1 MADNKKSLTAFEKEN
16 IDTLKKISEFKLG
29 AEANIV
35 SCIYKNPELLY
46 DTKLTLKDFG
56 VNIWRV
62 YFCIANDIIL
72 QEGKKTLDDITVG
85 LYLQKH
91 DKLKK
96 KFDEYGGYNT
106 IENAKQYIN
115 ESNFESYVQEL
126 NKWNAVIQLC
136 KKGFPVKDRLSDYVD
151 MSAEDIYNELEV
163 YINHIFVNVDNDI
176 KSYDICDGIDELIEE
191 LNEGLAVG
199 LPYNN
204 MPFVTKTTGGQCLGN
219 ITLIGGLSNVGKSTF
234 VRTSII
240 PSIINVKEKIVVMVN
255 EDGIKKWQ
263 RELLVWIVNNIL
275 EYDLQKYIVRDGKY
289 SDEVKEKLHLAAN
302 WLKEQTDNHTIT
314 IIPFQRYQTSKAI
327 KTIKK
332 YANMGVKYFILDT
345 FKLDAGKVTEQS
357 WIQMQQSMVD
367 IYDVVKPEALNVHI
381 AITFQLSK
389 GSIRQRYYTQDNVG
403 MAKNIIDPTSTCLMI
418 RDLYEDEYPGEKREV
433 KVYRL
438 EGVDNKTKIQVQLD
452 RKKRYQVIFIVKNRE
467 GAANTFQYVIEH
479 DLSRNVMKEIGV
491 CNIQQ
496 DF

>member
-1 MADNKKSLTAFEKEN
+1 
-16 IDTLKKISEFKLG
+16 
-29 AEANIV
+29 
-35 SCIYKNPELLY
+35 
-46 DTKLTLKDFG
+46 
-56 VNIWRV
+56 
-62 YFCIANDIIL
+62 
-72 QEGKKTLDDITVG
+72 
-85 LYLQKH
+85 
-91 DKLKK
+91 
-96 KFDEYGGYNT
+96 
-106 IENAKQYIN
+106 
-115 ESNFESYVQEL
+115 
-126 NKWNAVIQLC
+126 
-136 KKGFPVKDRLSDYVD
+136 
-151 MSAEDIYNELEV
+151 
-163 YINHIFVNVDNDI
+163 
-176 KSYDICDGIDELIEE
+176 
-191 LNEGLAVG
+191 
-199 LPYNN
+199 

-240 PSIINVKEKIVVMVN
+240 PSIINAKEKIVVMVN

-275 EYDLQKYIVRDGKY
+275 EYDLQKYVVRDGKY

>member
-1 MADNKKSLTAFEKEN
+1 
-16 IDTLKKISEFKLG
+16 
-29 AEANIV
+29 
-35 SCIYKNPELLY
+35 
-46 DTKLTLKDFG
+46 
-56 VNIWRV
+56 
-62 YFCIANDIIL
+62 
-72 QEGKKTLDDITVG
+72 
-85 LYLQKH
+85 
-91 DKLKK
+91 
-96 KFDEYGGYNT
+96 
-106 IENAKQYIN
+106 
-115 ESNFESYVQEL
+115 
-126 NKWNAVIQLC
+126 
-136 KKGFPVKDRLSDYVD
+136 
-151 MSAEDIYNELEV
+151 
-163 YINHIFVNVDNDI
+163 
-176 KSYDICDGIDELIEE
+176 
-191 LNEGLAVG
+191 
-199 LPYNN
+199 
-204 MPFVTKTTGGQCLGN
+204 
-219 ITLIGGLSNVGKSTF
+219 
-234 VRTSII
+234 
-240 PSIINVKEKIVVMVN
+240 
-255 EDGIKKWQ
+255 
-263 RELLVWIVNNIL
+263 
-275 EYDLQKYIVRDGKY
+275 
-289 SDEVKEKLHLAAN
+289 
-302 WLKEQTDNHTIT
+302 
-314 IIPFQRYQTSKAI
+314 
-327 KTIKK
+327 
-332 YANMGVKYFILDT
+332 MGVKYFILDT

>member
-1 MADNKKSLTAFEKEN
+1 M
-16 IDTLKKISEFKLG
+16 IYITL
-29 AEANIV
+29 
-35 SCIYKNPELLY
+35 
-46 DTKLTLKDFG
+46 
-56 VNIWRV
+56 
-62 YFCIANDIIL
+62 
-72 QEGKKTLDDITVG
+72 
-85 LYLQKH
+85 
-91 DKLKK
+91 
-96 KFDEYGGYNT
+96 
-106 IENAKQYIN
+106 N

-240 PSIINVKEKIVVMVN
+240 PSIINAKEKIVIMVN

-275 EYDLQKYIVRDGKY
+275 EYDLQKYVVRDGKY

-302 WLKEQTDNHTIT
+302 WLKEQTVL
-314 IIPFQRYQTSKAI
+314 Q
-327 KTIKK
+327 
-332 YANMGVKYFILDT
+332 
-345 FKLDAGKVTEQS
+345 
-357 WIQMQQSMVD
+357 
-367 IYDVVKPEALNVHI
+367 
-381 AITFQLSK
+381 
-389 GSIRQRYYTQDNVG
+389 
-403 MAKNIIDPTSTCLMI
+403 
-418 RDLYEDEYPGEKREV
+418 
-433 KVYRL
+433 
-438 EGVDNKTKIQVQLD
+438 
-452 RKKRYQVIFIVKNRE
+452 
-467 GAANTFQYVIEH
+467 
-479 DLSRNVMKEIGV
+479 
-491 CNIQQ
+491 
-496 DF
+496 